1 MDKDLIKKL
10 SRAGVSSDVIL
21 ALMLDE
27 DEKQPEQ
34 KPEQASQPEQ
44 KPEPASQPEQKPEP
58 TKKPVQPGA
67 VGNDEILAAIEKLT
81 GAVQA
86 ANIRNM
92 GGSTPKQETADD
104 VLAQIINPTGKEA

>member
-44 KPEPASQPEQKPEP
+44 KPEPASQPEQKPD
-58 TKKPVQPGA
+58 QPAA

-104 VLAQIINPTGKEA
+104 VLAQIINPEGGNK

>member
-1 MDKDLIKKL
+1 MDKELIKKL
-10 SRAGVSSDVIL
+10 SKAGVSSDVIL

-27 DEKQPEQ
+27 DEKP
-34 KPEQASQPEQ
+34 QPEQ
-44 KPEPASQPEQKPEP
+44 KPEPAKQQKPNPEP
-58 TKKPVQPGA
+58 TPKPAA
-67 VGNDEILAAIEKLT
+67 VGNDAILAAIEKLT

-104 VLAQIINPTGKEA
+104 VLAQIINPKGKEA

>member
-1 MDKDLIKKL
+1 MDKELIKKL
-10 SRAGVSSDVIL
+10 SKAGVSSDVIL

-27 DEKQPEQ
+27 DEKP
-34 KPEQASQPEQ
+34 
-44 KPEPASQPEQKPEP
+44 QPEQKPEP
-58 TKKPVQPGA
+58 TPKPEPKPEPKQQPAA
-67 VGNDEILAAIEKLT
+67 VGNDAILAAIEKLT

-92 GGSTPKQETADD
+92 GGSTPKPETADE

>member
-27 DEKQPEQ
+27 DDKQTEQ
-34 KPEQASQPEQ
+34 PKPEPKPEPP
-44 KPEPASQPEQKPEP
+44 KPEPAPQP
-58 TKKPVQPGA
+58 TA
-67 VGNDEILAAIEKLT
+67 VGNDAILAAIEKLT

>member
-1 MDKDLIKKL
+1 MDKELIKKL
-10 SRAGVSSDVIL
+10 SKAGVSSDVIL

-27 DEKQPEQ
+27 DEKPKQEQP
-34 KPEQASQPEQ
+34 KPEQEQPKPKQEQPKPEQ
-44 KPEPASQPEQKPEP
+44 PA
-58 TKKPVQPGA
+58 A
-67 VGNDEILAAIEKLT
+67 VGNDAILAAIEKLT

-104 VLAQIINPTGKEA
+104 VLAQIINPKE

>member
-1 MDKDLIKKL
+1 MDKELIKKL
-10 SRAGVSSDVIL
+10 SKAGVSSDVIL

-27 DEKQPEQ
+27 DEKP
-34 KPEQASQPEQ
+34 QPEQ
-44 KPEPASQPEQKPEP
+44 KPEPAKQQKPNPEP
-58 TKKPVQPGA
+58 APKPAA
-67 VGNDEILAAIEKLT
+67 VGNDAILAAIEKLT